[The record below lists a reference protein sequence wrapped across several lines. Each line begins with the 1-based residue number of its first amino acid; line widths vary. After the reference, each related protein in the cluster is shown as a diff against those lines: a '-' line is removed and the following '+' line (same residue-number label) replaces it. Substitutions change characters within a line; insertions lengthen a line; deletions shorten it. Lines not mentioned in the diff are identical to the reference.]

1 MSASLEITSMSTK
14 GQVVIPNEI
23 RNELNVSSG
32 TKFVVITD
40 GKNILLKPIEKPKM
54 EEFKDLLKQSQK
66 IAKEAGLKKSDLP
79 KLIKQVRRESRS

>member
-1 MSASLEITSMSTK
+1 MSTK